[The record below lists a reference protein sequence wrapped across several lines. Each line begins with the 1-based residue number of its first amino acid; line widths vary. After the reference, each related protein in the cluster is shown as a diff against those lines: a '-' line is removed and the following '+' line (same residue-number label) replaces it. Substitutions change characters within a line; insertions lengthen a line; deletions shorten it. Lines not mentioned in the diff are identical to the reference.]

1 MGPGSLL
8 LLGLALIGLLL
19 AVFWPRGGLLARV
32 RTGARL
38 SRRILI
44 EDALKYAYK
53 SEARGEVVRLDS
65 LAGALS
71 VSRNRVARLIEEMT
85 DEELVRFEGQGFRL
99 TQSGREAALHVIR
112 AHRLWEH
119 YLSEETGFS
128 EDEWHDRA
136 EVQEHVLSPDATD
149 ALARRL
155 GNPVFDPHGDP
166 IPGPSG
172 KDPVRSPGFSLSR
185 APAGAILKITHVED
199 EPGVVYAQ
207 LVAEGLYPGTEL
219 QVIDAAP
226 ERIRFWANGEA
237 HTLAPVVAGN
247 VSVVELER
255 PREQDAFAGSEPL
268 SGLSL
273 GEGATVV
280 GIAASCRGAERRRLL
295 DLGLVPGTAV
305 SAEMTSP
312 SGDPTAYRVR
322 ETLVALREKQAQ
334 HIRVRRHHGP

>member
-8 LLGLALIGLLL
+8 LLGLALMALL
-19 AVFWPRGGLLARV
+19 AAALWPHGGLLARI
-32 RTGARL
+32 RRGARL
-38 SRRILI
+38 SRRVLV

-53 SEARGEVVRLDS
+53 AEARGEAVRLDA

-71 VSRNRVARLIEEMT
+71 VPRNRVARLIEEMT
-85 DEELVRFEGQGFRL
+85 DEELVRFEEAGWRL
-99 TQSGREAALHVIR
+99 TRSGREAALHIIR

-119 YLSEETGFS
+119 YLSEETGFG
-128 EDEWHDRA
+128 EGEWHDRA
-136 EVQEHVLSPDATD
+136 EVQEHALSPEDTE

-172 KDPVRSPGFSLSR
+172 RDPVRSPGFSLSR
-185 APAGAILKITHVED
+185 AQAGAILEITHVED

-207 LVAEGLYPGTEL
+207 LVAEGLRPGTEL

-226 ERIRFWANGEA
+226 ERIRFWANGEV

-247 VSVVELER
+247 VTVAEMER
-255 PREQDAFAGSEPL
+255 PRERDAFAGSEPL
-268 SGLSL
+268 SGLAP
-273 GEGATVV
+273 GEEATVV
-280 GIAASCRGAERRRLL
+280 GIAAACRGAERRRFL

-334 HIRVRRHHGP
+334 HIRVRRNHAP